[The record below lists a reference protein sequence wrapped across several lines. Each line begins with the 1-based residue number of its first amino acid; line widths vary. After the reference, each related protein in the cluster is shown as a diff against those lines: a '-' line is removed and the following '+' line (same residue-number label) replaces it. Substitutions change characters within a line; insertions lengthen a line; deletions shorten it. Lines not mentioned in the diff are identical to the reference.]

1 MNYVGSYSH
10 SSSDIY
16 HYGRLGMKWYQH
28 IFGKDRSS
36 SSGRKKK
43 VANSSKSKQTNVSS
57 SKKATK
63 SASTSSALSKLHAK
77 AQANK
82 LAKKQVEEK
91 QKAETDTINARKL
104 EYKQAKKKGGLST
117 ASDQELANRIKR
129 MQMEKQY
136 RDLLNED
143 EREGTKV
150 AEKMVKAAVMKS
162 GQDILN
168 QVTYYAFASMVNT
181 AASSAG
187 LTKDGQNLVR
197 PGSVVPT
204 VKKKKGD

>member
-1 MNYVGSYSH
+1 MNYTGSYSH
-10 SSSDIY
+10 SSNDIY
-16 HYGRLGMKWYQH
+16 HHGRLGMKWYQH

-36 SSGRKKK
+36 SSGRKKSVK
-43 VANSSKSKQTNVSS
+43 PSKSKQTNANTSKNTT
-57 SKKATK
+57 KKAP
-63 SASTSSALSKLHAK
+63 ASSALAKLHAK
-77 AQANK
+77 AQAK
-82 LAKKQVEEK
+82 QITKKQAQEK
-91 QKAETDTINARKL
+91 QKAEADAINDRKL
-104 EYKQAKKKGGLST
+104 EYKQAKKKGGVST
-117 ASDQELANRIKR
+117 VSDQELANRIKR

-197 PGSVVPT
+197 SGSVIPT
-204 VKKKKGD
+204 VKKKKDD